1 MTGFFS
7 AKRVAI
13 ALFGLL
19 LMSASQRVTPSIA
32 SSIIREHLHLTGSEF
47 GVLAGASAL
56 AFGLIQFP
64 GGYLSDVFGA
74 VRVIRLAAIVS
85 AAGTV
90 IFLTAPNYPI
100 ALAGRIVFGVADSV
114 VFVSMMRFAVSSR
127 ANGGAL
133 QIGKAQA
140 AVSAAF
146 AGAGLVGLGLSATTF
161 PLLFGALAL
170 VQAALAVSIRSRSAA
185 SASTSAP
192 RRAAPSA
199 AEIGEVLRSRQF
211 WVAALAT
218 TGLFAPFLAW
228 TSSWAVPYL
237 VSVVGL
243 TTDQARLVIVA
254 DSVAGVAGALI
265 LGRVSDVLER
275 RRHLMLFGGAVM
287 TAAWVGLIVLG
298 SHSPPMLAVA
308 MTLMVGFSFPA
319 CNSSLVLAKESFPP
333 DRAGSVL
340 GLSNMTSSI
349 AAAALGAAAG
359 LALDAGWQGLYEHGI
374 RVYPV
379 QAYAAIP
386 IVLLV
391 GSSLALLGG
400 LLVRETYGQQT

>member
-1 MTGFFS
+1 MTGFFT

-32 SSIIREHLHLTGSEF
+32 SGIIREHLHLTGSEF
-47 GVLAGASAL
+47 GVLAGVSAL
-56 AFGLIQFP
+56 AFGLTQFP
-64 GGYLSDVFGA
+64 GGYMSDAFGA

-90 IFLTAPNYPI
+90 IFLAAPNYPI

-127 ANGGAL
+127 AEGGAH
-133 QIGKAQA
+133 QIGKTQA

-146 AGAGLVGLGLSATTF
+146 AGAGLVGLGVTATTF
-161 PLLFGALAL
+161 PLLFGAIALLQAGLA
-170 VQAALAVSIRSRSAA
+170 AGIRTPA
-185 SASTSAP
+185 SKAGP
-192 RRAAPSA
+192 RTAPSS
-199 AEIGEVLRSRQF
+199 AEIGEVLRTRQF
-211 WVAALAT
+211 WFAALAS

-228 TSSWAVPYL
+228 TSAWAVPYL
-237 VSVVGL
+237 VAVVGL

-254 DSVAGVAGALI
+254 DSAAGVAGALV
-265 LGRVSDVLER
+265 LGRLSDVLRR

-287 TAAWVGLIVLG
+287 TAAWAALIALG
-298 SHSPPMLAVA
+298 SHGPAMLAVV

-340 GLSNMTSSI
+340 GLSNMASSI
-349 AAAALGAAAG
+349 VAAALGAAAG
-359 LALDAGWQGLYEHGI
+359 LALDVGWQGFYEHGI

-379 QAYAAIP
+379 QAYVAIP
-386 IVLLV
+386 AVLLA

-400 LLVRETYGQQT
+400 LLVRETYARQVNE